1 MLADLVALI
10 PTILGFVVLYFVV
23 KAAVVKGMEI
33 AAWRV
38 EPSIP
43 YAVRRGMQEAFL
55 TLSQEPEE
63 EAETDETNKG
73 EEDDG

>member
-1 MLADLVALI
+1 MLAGLVALI

-43 YAVRRGMQEAFL
+43 LCDTARDAGGLSCALSGSGGRGG
-55 TLSQEPEE
+55 
-63 EAETDETNKG
+63 DR
-73 EEDDG
+73 